1 MNGRASAGPGRT
13 SSVIAAW
20 VCHLLVTLPMLGAG
34 IGKAFH
40 LAPER
45 VMTMFAT
52 TYHLAWPDP

>member
-1 MNGRASAGPGRT
+1 
-13 SSVIAAW
+13 
-20 VCHLLVTLPMLGAG
+20 LLVTLPILGAG